1 MSLYRGLKVAAILRK
16 QEEVDDRMR
25 LHDHYWF
32 KTYGK
37 NTTYNE
43 EEIELIWQSLST
55 SQIDF
60 FQELCEYF
68 YQEGRRHGEDEC

>member
-1 MSLYRGLKVAAILRK
+1 
-16 QEEVDDRMR
+16 MR
-25 LHDHYWF
+25 LHEKYWF
-32 KTYGK
+32 QTYAK
-37 NTTYNE
+37 NTSHDN

-68 YQEGRRHGEDEC
+68 YQEGIKTGTDQTVC